1 MLSTKTFVE
10 RFSLTFPLLGGFI
23 PEEMTDTNSSP
34 PSSPEGKGPP
44 DSPYAGFQREDLLR
58 YARHFVLPQVGP
70 EGQRALAEAKV
81 LLVGAGGLGSPVALY
96 LSAAGVGTLGVVD
109 SDLVDL
115 SNLQRQVLHGIS
127 HLGQFKVESAK
138 ARLWELNPNVE
149 VVPHQT
155 RLSSDNAL
163 EILVGYDLVVDGSDN
178 FPTRYLV
185 NDACVIS
192 GKPYVYGAVD
202 RWEGQVSVFATR
214 DGPCYRCL
222 FRDPPPPGLVPSC
235 AEAGV
240 LGVLPGVIGSL
251 QATEVIKQV
260 LGIGESLAGRLLI
273 FNSLELTFREVR
285 LRRNPECPACGDT
298 PTLTELVDYQLFC
311 GVGPE
316 DLPAPREPVP
326 QITPMELKGRLED
339 SPPPYLLD
347 VREPYEW
354 EIGNLSH
361 HGAVLIPYG
370 ELPNRVEELPRER
383 SLVVYCHVGVRSA
396 LAVESLMRKGFPEVS
411 NLKGGYL
418 AWVDDVD
425 PHLSRY

>member
-1 MLSTKTFVE
+1 
-10 RFSLTFPLLGGFI
+10 
-23 PEEMTDTNSSP
+23 MTDTNSSR
-34 PSSPEGKGPP
+34 PSGPEGKGPP

-70 EGQRALAEAKV
+70 EGQRALADAKV

-96 LSAAGVGTLGVVD
+96 LAAAGVGTLGVVD

-138 ARLWELNPNVE
+138 DRLWELNPNVD
-149 VVPHQT
+149 VVPHQA
-155 RLSSDNAL
+155 RLSSANAL
-163 EILVGYDLVVDGSDN
+163 EILADYDLVVAGSDN

-185 NDACVIS
+185 NDACVLS

-202 RWEGQVSVFATR
+202 RWEGQVSVFAAG
-214 DGPCYRCL
+214 DEPCYRCL
-222 FRDPPPPGLVPSC
+222 FRDPPPPGLVPTC

-240 LGVLPGVIGSL
+240 LGVLPGVIGSI
-251 QATEVIKQV
+251 QATEVIKQI

-273 FNSLELTFREVR
+273 FNSLEMTFREVR
-285 LRRNPECPACGDT
+285 LRRNPGCPVCGDE
-298 PTLTELVDYQLFC
+298 PTLEELVDYQLFC

-316 DLPAPREPVP
+316 DVPAPRMPVP
-326 QITPMELKGRLED
+326 QITPLELKGRLED

-354 EIGNLSH
+354 EIGNLSR

-370 ELPNRVEELPRER
+370 ELPNRVGELPRER
-383 SLVVYCHVGVRSA
+383 PLVVYCHVGVRSA
-396 LAVESLMRKGFPEVS
+396 LVVESLMRKGFQQVS

-418 AWVDDVD
+418 GWVDDVD
-425 PHLSRY
+425 PTLSRY